1 MSKVAICMA
10 DGCEEIEGLTVVDVL
25 RRGGMEIDMVS
36 ISGDPYV
43 TGSHNIS
50 FCADKLISEVN
61 WAEYDGIVLPG
72 GIPGTPNLLAN
83 PEVTDALKLFA
94 AEEKLIAAIC
104 AAPSILGQVGLLEGK
119 KATSYPGFAEK
130 MPGCQYQTDAVVS
143 DGNIITSRGMGT
155 AIAFAL
161 AIVEY
166 FSDHETAV
174 SLGEKFMYHYE

>member
-83 PEVTDALKLFA
+83 PEVVDALKLFA

-104 AAPSILGQVGLLEGK
+104 AAPSVLGQVGLLEGK
-119 KATSYPGFAEK
+119 KAEK

>member
-25 RRGGMEIDMVS
+25 RRGGMDIDTVS

-43 TGSHNIS
+43 TGSHNIA
-50 FCADKLISEVN
+50 FCADKLIS
-61 WAEYDGIVLPG
+61 
-72 GIPGTPNLLAN
+72 GTPNLAAS
-83 PEVTDALKLFA
+83 PAVTDALKLFD
-94 AEEKLIAAIC
+94 AEGKLIAAIC
-104 AAPSILGQVGLLEGK
+104 AAPSVLGQIGLLEGRD
-119 KATSYPGFAEK
+119 ATSYPGFAEK
-130 MPGCQYQTDAVVS
+130 MPGCNYKTDAVVR

-155 AIAFAL
+155 AIEFAL

-174 SLGEKFMYHYE
+174 ALGEKFIYSYGA

>member
-25 RRGGMEIDMVS
+25 RRAGIDIDTIS
-36 ISGDPYV
+36 ITQEPYT
-43 TGSHNIS
+43 TGSHGIP
-50 FCADKLISEVN
+50 FCNDKLISEIN

-72 GIPGTPNLLAN
+72 GIPGTPNLAAN
-83 PEVTDALKLFA
+83 GDVCEALKFFA
-94 AEEKLIAAIC
+94 KEGKLLAAIC
-104 AAPSILGQVGLLEGK
+104 AAPSVLGGLGLLEGK
-119 KATSYPGFAEK
+119 KATSYPGFEEK
-130 MPGCQYQTDAVVS
+130 MPGCIYQTDEVVV

-166 FSDHETAV
+166 FTDKASAQA
-174 SLGEKFMYHYE
+174 LGEKFIYSYK

>member
-72 GIPGTPNLLAN
+72 GIPGTPNLLGN
-83 PEVTDALKLFA
+83 PEVVDALKLFA

-104 AAPSILGQVGLLEGK
+104 AAPSVLGQVGLLEGK

-143 DGNIITSRGMGT
+143 DGNIITSRGVGT

-161 AIVEY
+161 KLIEVLVGEDKSREIAEAIVY
-166 FSDHETAV
+166 
-174 SLGEKFMYHYE
+174 EK